1 MRVVGA
7 VMWRP
12 GSVVDVVA
20 VCDGARGVLGY
31 GRSNLPIGVGAKGG
45 RLSKVAR
52 KIARSKALKNVA
64 RNALKIAARS
74 QGEPARSALRIAQT
88 AYKQS
93 QQLDREIV
101 TDPDSALPERETDD
115 E

>member
-1 MRVVGA
+1 MKCVGA

-20 VCDGARGVLGY
+20 VCDGNRGVMGY
-31 GRSNLPIGVGAKGG
+31 GRVNLPIGVGAKGG

-64 RNALKIAARS
+64 RNALKIAART
-74 QGEPARSALRIAQT
+74 QGAPARSALRIAQT
-88 AYKQS
+88 AYDES
-93 QQLDREIV
+93 QKLDRETV
-101 TDPDSALPERETDD
+101 ESPDDD
-115 E
+115 LDESE